1 MGVEYQGNNPMML
14 SQIIHSETDTGF
26 LATGYKPQITGLL
39 STGNIGDEAV
49 LRDHVGREYFRAL
62 YHHDLSDYITD
73 DYDAGF
79 RPLTFTGLYD

>member
-1 MGVEYQGNNPMML
+1 MGVVYTGNNAMML

-39 STGNIGDEAV
+39 ETGNIGDEAV
-49 LRDHVGREYFRAL
+49 LRDHIGREYFRKL
-62 YHHDLSDYITD
+62 HYNGLDSYITD

-79 RPLTFTGLYD
+79 RPLTFTGLYS